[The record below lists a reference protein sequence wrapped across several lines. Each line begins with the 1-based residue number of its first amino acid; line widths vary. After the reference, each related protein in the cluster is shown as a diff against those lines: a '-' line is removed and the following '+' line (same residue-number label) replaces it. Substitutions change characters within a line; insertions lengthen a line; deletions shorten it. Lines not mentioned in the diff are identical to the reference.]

1 MISGLFTDSKRFL
14 VAFWYH
20 ANRILHWHENGRL
33 RVAVPLQVHL
43 SGSVTSGGFGMD
55 TYNIYM
61 DELPTGEEFDG
72 DEMVEVEFRVVPG
85 SDDDGNPESNAVI
98 AGLDLVD
105 LINLRDAIQQEI
117 DNYALTALE
126 EEAIEASQAD
136 EA

>member
-1 MISGLFTDSKRFL
+1 
-14 VAFWYH
+14 
-20 ANRILHWHENGRL
+20 
-33 RVAVPLQVHL
+33 
-43 SGSVTSGGFGMD
+43 MD

-85 SDDDGNPESNAVI
+85 SEDDGNPETNAVI

-126 EEAIEASQAD
+126 REAMAEVSLS
-136 EA
+136 EG

>member
-1 MISGLFTDSKRFL
+1 MSVMVS
-14 VAFWYH
+14 V
-20 ANRILHWHENGRL
+20 E
-33 RVAVPLQVHL
+33 AV
-43 SGSVTSGGFGMD
+43 MD

-85 SDDDGNPESNAVI
+85 SQDDGNPETSAVI

-105 LINLRDAIQQEI
+105 LINLRDSIQQEI

-126 EEAIEASQAD
+126 SEAMEEASVEGVG
-136 EA
+136 

>member
-1 MISGLFTDSKRFL
+1 
-14 VAFWYH
+14 
-20 ANRILHWHENGRL
+20 
-33 RVAVPLQVHL
+33 
-43 SGSVTSGGFGMD
+43 MD

-85 SDDDGNPESNAVI
+85 SEDDGNPETNAVI

-126 EEAIEASQAD
+126 SEAMEEASVEGIG
-136 EA
+136 

>member
-1 MISGLFTDSKRFL
+1 
-14 VAFWYH
+14 
-20 ANRILHWHENGRL
+20 
-33 RVAVPLQVHL
+33 
-43 SGSVTSGGFGMD
+43 MD

-85 SDDDGNPESNAVI
+85 SEDDGEPETNAVI

-105 LINLRDAIQQEI
+105 LINLRDAVQQEI

-126 EEAIEASQAD
+126 SQAMDEASV
-136 EA
+136 EGIG

>member
-1 MISGLFTDSKRFL
+1 
-14 VAFWYH
+14 
-20 ANRILHWHENGRL
+20 
-33 RVAVPLQVHL
+33 
-43 SGSVTSGGFGMD
+43 MD

-72 DEMVEVEFRVVPG
+72 DEMIEVEFRVVPS
-85 SDDDGNPESNAVI
+85 SDDDGDPESNAVI

-126 EEAIEASQAD
+126 KEAIEESLQA
-136 EA
+136 

>member
-1 MISGLFTDSKRFL
+1 
-14 VAFWYH
+14 
-20 ANRILHWHENGRL
+20 
-33 RVAVPLQVHL
+33 
-43 SGSVTSGGFGMD
+43 MD

-85 SDDDGNPESNAVI
+85 SDDDGDPESNAVI

-105 LINLRDAIQQEI
+105 LINLRDSIQQEI

-126 EEAIEASQAD
+126 KEAMEEATVEPAS
-136 EA
+136 